1 MHMLTRIRMMRIR
14 TIDNPPADN
23 GGDDKHEP
31 GTPTLAGNQ
40 GAANLTKEQID
51 AIIERKLAKE
61 REKSEAARK
70 ALEEQRRVNEENEK
84 RIKEAEQNGYLRGQ
98 LDSKRQRMA
107 EQYGISM
114 ELLPDT
120 EEKLD
125 TFEKELNATINSK
138 RKVTPVSIDK
148 KTSAPDWMGNVHA

>member
-1 MHMLTRIRMMRIR
+1 MHIMTRIRMMRIR

-40 GAANLTKEQID
+40 GAANFTQEQID

-70 ALEEQRRVNEENEK
+70 ALEEQRRVNEENEQ

-138 RKVTPVSIDK
+138 RKVTPVSIDR
-148 KTSAPDWMGNVHA
+148 KTSAPDWMGSIHA

>member
-1 MHMLTRIRMMRIR
+1 MHTLTRTTRTR
-14 TIDNPPADN
+14 TIDNPPANN
-23 GGDDKHEP
+23 GGNDKHEP
-31 GTPTLAGNQ
+31 RTPTLAENQ
-40 GAANLTKEQID
+40 STTGLTQEQID

-61 REKSEAARK
+61 REKTEATRK
-70 ALEEQRRVNEENEK
+70 ELEQQRQMNEENEK
-84 RIKEAEQNGYLRGQ
+84 RIKEAEQNGYQRGQ

-107 EQYGISM
+107 EQYGISV

-148 KTSAPDWMGNVHA
+148 KTNAPDWMGNIHA